1 MKKGLKIFSI
11 LLAAGMFLLPLSS
24 SAQNRRTRGG
34 NAAGYGMRIEKKV
47 LPPVSAAIAR
57 RDSLRLA
64 DSLRRADSVA
74 LLGKSSLDNPA
85 FSNAR
90 DSMFSVRDPQTGS
103 NKMYYYGEVKVTY
116 QDMELTADYME
127 YDMKTRT
134 VYARGSYD
142 STKMEWVGRP
152 VMKQGGKEY
161 KMEDVHYN
169 FDTRKAFIN
178 NMITDDDEGILHG
191 RNIKMMEDRSINI
204 TNGKYT
210 VCDADHPHYYL
221 ALTAAKVVQEPSQ
234 KTIIGPS
241 YLVVEDVK
249 LPFVGLPFGFIP
261 KKPERA
267 TGLLMPTFGEEQ
279 ARGFY
284 MRGLGMY
291 FVFGDHL
298 DLQVTGDY
306 YTLGSWA
313 LNVSSRYN
321 VKYKFNGGFQITYS
335 NDQTGERGTP
345 EFNQMTNFGISWNHS
360 QDSKANPGSTFR
372 ASVDLKSPSNNRY
385 NSTSL
390 DQALQN
396 QASSTISYS
405 KNWNGKFSLS
415 LNLRHSQNS
424 RDSSYSFTLPNLT
437 MSLTTIYPFKR
448 KERVGKEKFYEKI
461 SFAYNSSLDNKIDFK
476 ASDFGKDGMMDKFK
490 NGMTHNFTIGL
501 PTFQILKYLSVSPK
515 VTYGQ
520 KWVFRTTD
528 YSYNEETGKVESSQ
542 SRQFSTLGIYQDYSF
557 GASMSTRIY
566 GTFNFKGGGKLQAI
580 RHVISP
586 SMSLN
591 YTPDLGTRANGYRT
605 LNYTDA
611 SGQEQTYKYNIYSG
625 SLVSIPSSGNPIAN
639 ASISIGNNLEAK
651 VRDYADTTGTGTK
664 KVKLI
669 DQFNISTGY
678 NFLAKSYKMST
689 VSMSMATSLF
699 NKISINASASFDPY
713 GLDEKGKRI
722 DKFAISLGQGLL
734 RMSSVN
740 ASASYSISG
749 KGKVNGN
756 DGSKTANVSSS
767 ISGAATY
774 YKRNYYHPVTGE
786 FIPEG
791 WLYYTNPDVPWSLNM
806 SASFSMSPSYS
817 YNNEKEELVRKL
829 NPRATM
835 SCSGNIKLTPRLSV
849 NMSSG
854 FDFVAMKMTSTQ
866 FSANYDLHCFNI
878 AVSWIPLGTYKS
890 YSFTIAAK
898 ASTLADL
905 LKFKKSDSYWD
916 N

>member
-1 MKKGLKIFSI
+1 M
-11 LLAAGMFLLPLSS
+11 
-24 SAQNRRTRGG
+24 
-34 NAAGYGMRIEKKV
+34 
-47 LPPVSAAIAR
+47 
-57 RDSLRLA
+57 
-64 DSLRRADSVA
+64 
-74 LLGKSSLDNPA
+74 
-85 FSNAR
+85 
-90 DSMFSVRDPQTGS
+90 
-103 NKMYYYGEVKVTY
+103 
-116 QDMELTADYME
+116 
-127 YDMKTRT
+127 
-134 VYARGSYD
+134 
-142 STKMEWVGRP
+142 
-152 VMKQGGKEY
+152 
-161 KMEDVHYN
+161 
-169 FDTRKAFIN
+169 
-178 NMITDDDEGILHG
+178 
-191 RNIKMMEDRSINI
+191 
-204 TNGKYT
+204 
-210 VCDADHPHYYL
+210 
-221 ALTAAKVVQEPSQ
+221 
-234 KTIIGPS
+234 
-241 YLVVEDVK
+241 
-249 LPFVGLPFGFIP
+249 
-261 KKPERA
+261 
-267 TGLLMPTFGEEQ
+267 
-279 ARGFY
+279 
-284 MRGLGMY
+284 
-291 FVFGDHL
+291 
-298 DLQVTGDY
+298 
-306 YTLGSWA
+306 
-313 LNVSSRYN
+313 
-321 VKYKFNGGFQITYS
+321 
-335 NDQTGERGTP
+335 
-345 EFNQMTNFGISWNHS
+345 
-360 QDSKANPGSTFR
+360 
-372 ASVDLKSPSNNRY
+372 
-385 NSTSL
+385 
-390 DQALQN
+390 
-396 QASSTISYS
+396 
-405 KNWNGKFSLS
+405 
-415 LNLRHSQNS
+415 
-424 RDSSYSFTLPNLT
+424 
-437 MSLTTIYPFKR
+437 
-448 KERVGKEKFYEKI
+448 
-461 SFAYNSSLDNKIDFK
+461 
-476 ASDFGKDGMMDKFK
+476 
-490 NGMTHNFTIGL
+490 
-501 PTFQILKYLSVSPK
+501 SPK

-542 SRQFSTLGIYQDYSF
+542 SRQFNTLGIYQDYSF

-669 DQFNISTGY
+669 DQFNISTSY

-756 DGSKTANVSSS
+756 DGSKMANVSSS
-767 ISGAATY
+767 ISGAADY